1 MYYIGIDLGGT
12 NFAVGI
18 CNENYEII
26 ARGEG
31 KTNVPRPCEE
41 LCADMAGMIRKV
53 VADAGLSMDE
63 IQWIGIGSP
72 GAIDAKS
79 GEIVYANNLGYIHAP
94 MGSELNRLT
103 GKDVYMENDANAA
116 AYGEAVAGA
125 AKGTQT
131 SVTVTLGTGVGGGII
146 IDGKVF
152 SGWNSFGAELGH
164 MVIVK
169 DGRRCTCGRKGCW
182 EAYASVSGL
191 IYQTKLAMIDHA
203 DSAMWEIV
211 GGDIKQVNGRTAF
224 DAMRSGDPV
233 AKAVCDKYIEY
244 IACGAA
250 NVVNIF
256 QPEVLVFGG
265 GISKEGETL
274 LGPMRP
280 LIREFDYARFGG
292 RQTKIVA
299 AELGRDAGIIG
310 AAFLGRSMQ

>member
-1 MYYIGIDLGGT
+1 MYYIGVDLGGT

-31 KTNVPRPCEE
+31 KTNAPRPCEE
-41 LCADMAGMIRKV
+41 LCADMAGLIRKV

-94 MGSELNRLT
+94 MGSELKRLT

-125 AKGTQT
+125 AKGTQV

-164 MVIVK
+164 MVTVQN
-169 DGRRCTCGRKGCW
+169 GRQCTCGRKGCW

-191 IYQTKLAMIDHA
+191 IHQTKTAMIDHP
-203 DSAMWEIV
+203 DSVMWQIV

-224 DAMRSGDPV
+224 DAMRSGDAV

-250 NVVNIF
+250 NVINIF

-280 LIREFDYARFGG
+280 LIQEFDYARFGG

-299 AELGRDAGIIG
+299 AQLGRDAGIIG

>member
-94 MGSELNRLT
+94 MGSELKRLT

-152 SGWNSFGAELGH
+152 SGWNSFGAEQGL

-169 DGRRCTCGRKGCW
+169 DGRRCPRGRKGW
-182 EAYASVSGL
+182 WAAY
-191 IYQTKLAMIDHA
+191 T
-203 DSAMWEIV
+203 
-211 GGDIKQVNGRTAF
+211 
-224 DAMRSGDPV
+224 
-233 AKAVCDKYIEY
+233 
-244 IACGAA
+244 
-250 NVVNIF
+250 
-256 QPEVLVFGG
+256 
-265 GISKEGETL
+265 
-274 LGPMRP
+274 
-280 LIREFDYARFGG
+280 
-292 RQTKIVA
+292 
-299 AELGRDAGIIG
+299 
-310 AAFLGRSMQ
+310 

>member
-1 MYYIGIDLGGT
+1 
-12 NFAVGI
+12 
-18 CNENYEII
+18 
-26 ARGEG
+26 
-31 KTNVPRPCEE
+31 
-41 LCADMAGMIRKV
+41 
-53 VADAGLSMDE
+53 
-63 IQWIGIGSP
+63 
-72 GAIDAKS
+72 
-79 GEIVYANNLGYIHAP
+79 
-94 MGSELNRLT
+94 
-103 GKDVYMENDANAA
+103 MENDANAA

-299 AELGRDAGIIG
+299 AKLGRDAGIIG

>member
-1 MYYIGIDLGGT
+1 MYYVGIDLGGT

-31 KTNVPRPCEE
+31 KTNAPRPYEE
-41 LCADMAGMIRKV
+41 LCADMAKLTEQV
-53 VADAGLSMDE
+53 VAGAGLSMND

-72 GAIDAKS
+72 GAIDAKT
-79 GEIVYANNLGYIHAP
+79 GEIVYANNLGYVHAQ
-94 MGSELNRLT
+94 MGSELKRLT

-125 AKGTQT
+125 AKGADV
-131 SVTVTLGTGVGGGII
+131 SVTITLGTGVGGGII
-146 IDGKVF
+146 INGKVF
-152 SGWNSFGAELGH
+152 SGWNNFGAELGH
-164 MVIVK
+164 TVIVK
-169 DGRRCTCGRKGCW
+169 DGRPCSCGRKGCW

-191 IYQTKLAMIDHA
+191 IFQTKEAMIDHPE
-203 DSAMWEIV
+203 SEMWKIV
-211 GGDIKQVNGRTAF
+211 EGDINQVNGRTAF
-224 DAMRSGDPV
+224 DAMRRGDAV

-250 NVVNIF
+250 NVINIF

-274 LGPMRP
+274 LAPMRP
-280 LIREFDYARFGG
+280 LVQEYDYARFGG
-292 RQTKIVA
+292 KQTKIVA
-299 AELGRDAGIIG
+299 AKLGRDAGLIG